1 MIFFGGG
8 GIDKQ
13 LAFVAGAS
21 RLIEKLEFMYD
32 LSGILVGK
40 ENMFYDNVHTTE
52 AGNRV
57 IAEEVTNIVMKRLK

>member
-1 MIFFGGG
+1 
-8 GIDKQ
+8 
-13 LAFVAGAS
+13 
-21 RLIEKLEFMYD
+21 MYD